1 VAQITQG
8 YIQDERALN
17 LEAEKSKIVEA
28 RQLRLDEAKER
39 LRRTGDE
46 YDWGREQAR
55 TPIKNQMARENAL
68 GVMTDKQN
76 FENEHLGEMARN
88 RRELARATD
97 FDAGDRSL
105 RNEKLGL
112 EIEEA
117 RRASGDKA
125 KLRAAVDELYAAD
138 TPEKEVAA
146 RKKINALKG
155 GDGDPLSARI
165 SAAKAI
171 LADLNATD
179 EQKEVAIDFL
189 KNALG
194 TAAFPSAR
202 SGALDKERRTISDF
216 RPSKKPASGSS
227 PSPSPARPEPM
238 SREQALEADRKRV
251 AEYKERKKKREEDEK
266 AESEARKAER
276 RAWAERIR
284 LTHEA
289 QIRR

>member
-1 VAQITQG
+1 MMANWAGIIGGAMKGLGDGVAQITQG

-17 LEAEKSKIVEA
+17 LEAEKSRILEA

-46 YDWGREQAR
+46 YDWSREQER
-55 TPIKNQMARENAL
+55 TPIKNKMARENAL

-76 FENEHLGEMARN
+76 FENETLS
-88 RRELARATD
+88 ARAKNERTLAQARD
-97 FDAGDRSL
+97 MDAFGRGM

-125 KLRAAVDELYAAD
+125 KLRAAVDELSAAD
-138 TPEKEVAA
+138 TPEKEAAA

-155 GDGDPLSARI
+155 GDGDPSSTRI

-171 LADLNATD
+171 LADAMSTD
-179 EQKEVAIDFL
+179 EQREVARDFL

-194 TAAFPSAR
+194 TAAFP
-202 SGALDKERRTISDF
+202 GAIPGAPAKERRTISDF

-227 PSPSPARPEPM
+227 PSPVLSPSPVREWRSARDVP
-238 SREQALEADRKRV
+238 R
-251 AEYKERKKKREEDEK
+251 
-266 AESEARKAER
+266 
-276 RAWAERIR
+276 
-284 LTHEA
+284 
-289 QIRR
+289 